1 MLQIPAS
8 NLLRLL
14 GRHLPGAGT
23 EPDLPAALLTP
34 AHRGAHQREFSLVI
48 PLKVLALTTANFA
61 AGQPSVIR
69 VAASTPQAPLLESC
83 DGYCTYLSSP
93 TPIRLVAGRLL
104 GCGAV
109 QGGLSRQRCHQ
120 AYG

>member
-61 AGQPSVIR
+61 AGQPSVGSSVLLQARRRNRCWNR
-69 VAASTPQAPLLESC
+69 VMDTALTCPPPLP
-83 DGYCTYLSSP
+83 YVSSP
-93 TPIRLVAGRLL
+93 AD
-104 GCGAV
+104 C
-109 QGGLSRQRCHQ
+109 
-120 AYG
+120 